1 MTANT
6 GRVGPD
12 AAWEQEHEDLIR
24 RVRDR
29 LRQEATAPRDSLR
42 SLAIPAGYGGDDNGG
57 GHGLAEQLVVM
68 VETGRA
74 LAHTPYLSTVILV
87 AGAVLD
93 SGDEAACRDLLP
105 RIAAGALTATV
116 VLPGRSDGPTADVI
130 AARAGRRGEGHGLTG
145 AGIAPLDGE
154 TAGLYLVAA
163 RYQGRPTLFA
173 VDRTAATVTSVPGP
187 APEPTWTT
195 WTQSAETPL
204 GRAVSFHDAPARP
217 IGSPGDAERIL
228 ARALRRAALGTAAEQ
243 AGGASRCLELTVA
256 YARQRRQFG
265 RPIGAF
271 QAVGHKCADMRL
283 SVEAAWSALDYAA
296 RAAAADAGNATDAEA
311 RVDAHWAA
319 SAAKSLCSEAY
330 LRVAAD
336 AVQIHGGAG
345 YRRDSEV
352 QAHLRQALAKEYLF
366 GDSGQH
372 RRFCADLLVDAA
384 VSAA

>member
-6 GRVGPD
+6 GRVGPY

-24 RVRDR
+24 RVRDC
-29 LRQEATAPRDSLR
+29 LRQETTAPRDSLR
-42 SLAIPAGYGGDDNGG
+42 SLAIPA

-74 LAHTPYLSTVILV
+74 LAHTPYLSTVILA

-116 VLPGRSDGPTADVI
+116 VLPGRSDGPKADVI
-130 AARAGRRGEGHGLTG
+130 AARADRRGEGHGLTG

-154 TAGLYLVAA
+154 TADLYLVAA
-163 RYQGRPTLFA
+163 SYEGRPTLFA
-173 VDRTAATVTSVPGP
+173 VDRTATTVTSAPGG
-187 APEPTWTT
+187 APEPTR
-195 WTQSAETPL
+195 TQPAETPL
-204 GRAVSFHDAPARP
+204 GRTVSFHDAPARP

-228 ARALRRAALGTAAEQ
+228 TRALRRAALGTAAEQ
-243 AGGASRCLELTVA
+243 AGGARRCLELTVA
-256 YARQRRQFG
+256 YAKQRRQFG

-283 SVEAAWSALDYAA
+283 SIEAAWSALDYATRA
-296 RAAAADAGNATDAEA
+296 AAAADAQADAEA
-311 RVDAHWAA
+311 DAQWAV

-330 LRVAAD
+330 LRVATD

-366 GDSGQH
+366 GDPEEH